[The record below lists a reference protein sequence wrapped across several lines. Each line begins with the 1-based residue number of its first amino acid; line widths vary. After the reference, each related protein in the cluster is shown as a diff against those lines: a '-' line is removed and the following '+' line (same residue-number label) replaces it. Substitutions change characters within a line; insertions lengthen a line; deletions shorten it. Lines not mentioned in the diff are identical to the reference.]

1 MPDNYQS
8 YRNNPDSLGRKL
20 RSSAAFPFT
29 MPVNA
34 KVCWFDADGTI
45 AVSDEDDNNALSGIA
60 VKGGSPLP
68 FLPEKVTSVS
78 GGPTKIYYVI

>member
-20 RSSAAFPFT
+20 RSSASFPFIT
-29 MPVNA
+29 PVNA

-78 GGPTKIYYVI
+78 GGPTKIFYVI

>member
-1 MPDNYQS
+1 MPDKYQS
-8 YRNNPDSLGRKL
+8 YRNNPDSLGRRL
-20 RSSAAFPFT
+20 RSSAGFPFT
-29 MPVNA
+29 MPDNA

-45 AVSDEDDNNALSGIA
+45 AVTDEDDSNALSGIA

-78 GGPTKIYYVI
+78 GGPTKIFYVI